1 MSMDLKPLGDYEM
14 FRRWSEYPSSPV
26 QSGRVWC
33 GGNVIKGLCDVLDE
47 HTARYGNRSAA
58 IGCVPW
64 LDDDAVA
71 DRLIK
76 LGSCC
81 VVIDK
86 PSSIKPAAVRLK
98 RRGTPI
104 FNREFSGLEMTTPD
118 APRWL
123 GPSSNLPEHE
133 LGPVRVAGFAKKHP
147 ILHAKVLV
155 LGDVADF
162 GCPEFFY
169 EAWHFT
175 ARAVWCG
182 SANWTKGSRSNLEVA
197 QLSDEPEL
205 VRTME
210 SFVED
215 VIRFSEPIEMHQVFD
230 PEPNLAACEFDDDAM
245 AEACAAIAAEE
256 EMAAPDDD
264 PEGPY
269 DDPEGW

>member
-1 MSMDLKPLGDYEM
+1 MDLKPLGDYEM

-26 QSGRVWC
+26 QNGRVWC

-86 PSSIKPAAVRLK
+86 PSSIKPAVVRLK

-104 FNREFSGLEMTTPD
+104 FNRVFSKLVMTTPD

-147 ILHAKVLV
+147 LLHAKVLV
-155 LGDVADF
+155 LGNVADC

-169 EAWHFT
+169 EDWHFT
-175 ARAVWCG
+175 AQAVWCG

-197 QLSDEPEL
+197 QLSDEPGL

-230 PEPNLAACEFDDDAM
+230 PEPNLAVCEFDDDAM